1 MMTGVVRSE
10 VACAPWS
17 CHGEGEQEDA
27 KGASWAAITLSVLWE
42 AVAVNKILPLQL
54 HGCF

>member
-1 MMTGVVRSE
+1 MTGVVRSE

-27 KGASWAAITLSVLWE
+27 KGALWAAITLSVLWE
-42 AVAVNKILPLQL
+42 AVAVNKILP
-54 HGCF
+54 